1 MKREG
6 GLKVKKKP
14 IIIGATAI
22 LLVVAGYFGAG
33 SYYKDK
39 FLPNTM
45 LDGIDISNDT
55 VAQAKAET
63 TAAIAQSQIQ
73 IVENGENIYA
83 FSPADFGVSI
93 DNTEKLETMKAEQNV
108 WNWPIL
114 LFQEKQAE
122 TDLSGVV
129 VDETALAD
137 ILAAMPLENEV
148 RTPPVN
154 ATVVKA
160 TEGYEISPETTGNK
174 VDLELLKQEMLEA
187 IIAGETE
194 IDLAQTYQQPTL
206 TADDPVLTETLQKLN
221 DLTDTVIQYSISG
234 QTETVP
240 QTAITEWLGV
250 DENGDVSVNREGVAA
265 YLQGLSD
272 RYSTYSRTRDF
283 LATDGETVQV
293 PSGTYGWTLAVAA
306 ETDKLVN
313 YVLAGEDVTVTPNY
327 NGTGYHA
334 DGADI
339 GTTYVEVD
347 LSSQHMWYYK
357 DGAVVLETDIV
368 SGHPMSPTPTGV
380 FYIWNKEEDAV
391 LKGYNPRTE
400 KDYESPV
407 EYWMPVDWTGI
418 GIHDSSWQPA
428 YGGEYWLTAG
438 SNGCVNTPPGVM
450 AELFGMIGI
459 GVPVVIHS

>member
-1 MKREG
+1 M
-6 GLKVKKKP
+6 KKKP
-14 IIIGATAI
+14 IIIGAAAV
-22 LLVVAGYFGAG
+22 LLAAAGYFGAG
-33 SYYKDK
+33 SYYEDK

-55 VAQAKAET
+55 VAQAKEET
-63 TAAIAQSQIQ
+63 TAAITQAQIR
-73 IVENGENIYA
+73 IVENGETVHA
-83 FSPADFGVSI
+83 FTPADLGVSI
-93 DNTEKLETMKAEQNV
+93 DNTEKLEAMKAEQSG

-114 LFQEKQAE
+114 LFQEKQEE
-122 TDLSGVV
+122 TDLSGVS
-129 VDETALAD
+129 VDETALGNL
-137 ILAAMPLENEV
+137 LAAMPLENES
-148 RTPPVN
+148 RTAPVN
-154 ATVVKA
+154 ATVVKG
-160 TEGYEISPETTGNK
+160 TEGYEISPETAGNK
-174 VDLELLKQEMLEA
+174 VNLELLKTTMLEA

-194 IDLAQTYQQPTL
+194 IDLAQAYQQPTL
-206 TADDPVLTETLQKLN
+206 KADDPILAETLEKLD
-221 DLTDTVIQYSISG
+221 DLTDTVIQYTISG

-240 QTAITEWLGV
+240 QTAIVEWLGI
-250 DENGDVSVNREGVAA
+250 DENGEVSVNREGVAA

-272 RYSTYSRTRDF
+272 KYSTFSQTRDF
-283 LATDGETVQV
+283 LAADGETVQV
-293 PSGTYGWTLAVAA
+293 PAGTYGWTLAVAA
-306 ETDKLVN
+306 ETENLIA
-313 YVLAGEDVTVTPNY
+313 YVLAGEDVTVTPDY

-357 DGAVVLETDIV
+357 DGAVALETDIV
-368 SGHPMSPTPTGV
+368 SGHPQTPTPTGV

-391 LKGYNPRTE
+391 LKGYNPKTE

-407 EYWMPVDWTGI
+407 EYWMPVDWTGV

-450 AELFGMIGI
+450 AELYGMIDI

>member
-1 MKREG
+1 M
-6 GLKVKKKP
+6 KKKP
-14 IIIGATAI
+14 IIIGATAV
-22 LLVVAGYFGAG
+22 LLVAAGYFGIG
-33 SYYKDK
+33 SYYEDK

-55 VAQAKAET
+55 VAQAKEET
-63 TAAIAQSQIQ
+63 TAAITQAQIR
-73 IVENGENIYA
+73 IMENGETIHA
-83 FSPADFGVSI
+83 FTPADLGISI
-93 DNTEKLETMKAEQNV
+93 DNTEKLETMKAEQSG
-108 WNWPIL
+108 WDWPIL
-114 LFQEKQAE
+114 LFQEKQEA
-122 TDLSGVV
+122 TDLSGVS
-129 VDETALAD
+129 VDEMALGN
-137 ILAAMPLENEV
+137 ILSAMPLENES
-148 RTPPVN
+148 RTAPVN
-154 ATVVKA
+154 ATVVKG
-160 TEGYEISPETTGNK
+160 TDGYDISPETVGNM
-174 VDLELLKQEMLEA
+174 VDLELLKDTMLEA
-187 IIAGETE
+187 VIAGKTE
-194 IDLAQTYQQPTL
+194 IDLALAYQQPTL
-206 TADDPVLTETLQKLN
+206 TADDPILAETLRKLD
-221 DLTDTVIQYSISG
+221 DLTDTVIQYTISG

-240 QTAITEWLGV
+240 QTAIIEWLGT
-250 DENGDVSVNREGVAA
+250 DENGEVSVNREGVAA

-272 RYSTYSRTRDF
+272 KYSTYSRARDF

-306 ETDKLVN
+306 ETDNLIS

-347 LSSQHMWYYK
+347 LSSQHMWYYQ
-357 DGAVVLETDIV
+357 DGVVVLETDIV

-407 EYWMPVDWTGI
+407 EYWMPVEWTGI